1 MKTDQKD
8 RFWRWFG
15 FFFAASI
22 AACFVV
28 VFVLI
33 EFRTFELEAVA
44 AEALPA
50 EQSSSEAW
58 WVTPPYYPAFQPW

>member
-1 MKTDQKD
+1 MKTEQKD

-22 AACFVV
+22 ITCFVV

-33 EFRTFELEAVA
+33 EFRTLDLEVVA
-44 AEALPA
+44 AETPA
-50 EQSSSEAW
+50 PSEAW
-58 WVTPPYYPAFQPW
+58 WITPPYYPAFQPW